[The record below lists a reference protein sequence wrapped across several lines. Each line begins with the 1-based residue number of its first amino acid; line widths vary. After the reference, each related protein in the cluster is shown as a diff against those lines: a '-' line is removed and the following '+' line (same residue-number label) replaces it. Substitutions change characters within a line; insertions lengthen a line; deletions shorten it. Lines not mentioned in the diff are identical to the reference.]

1 MALLQSIAC
10 CLPCLRRQPKYTS
23 DDDLD
28 ELGDEPTATQ
38 MEEERRAKEASLQF
52 ASRLEAALE
61 LYTEEDDSAA
71 AEEQPSTKAPASPAG
86 DGSDVY
92 EEF

>member
-1 MALLQSIAC
+1 
-10 CLPCLRRQPKYTS
+10 
-23 DDDLD
+23 
-28 ELGDEPTATQ
+28 
-38 MEEERRAKEASLQF
+38 MEEERRAKESSLQF

-71 AEEQPSTKAPASPAG
+71 AEEQPSPNAPASPAG
-86 DGSDVY
+86 NGSDY